1 MAQVKK
7 RYRWALSTDFVI
19 LLIFVLVCVAVYKAF
34 ILGNYYGEAVHVISE
49 ILNDSYDYQSSDGE
63 VEPDKEGN
71 SSSRTAY
78 RLNEDSGS
86 EDQLLFKDIG
96 YGQTSLQNPESIKG
110 DALAGIGDTKS
121 IRSLGEANGAKTKR
135 VRG

>member
-1 MAQVKK
+1 MDSHERELSHHEDMQLMNQGKMKTTTQPIQMSQVKK

-63 VEPDKEGN
+63 VEPNKEGN

-86 EDQLLFKDIG
+86 EDQLLFKDICHG
-96 YGQTSLQNPESIKG
+96 
-110 DALAGIGDTKS
+110 
-121 IRSLGEANGAKTKR
+121 
-135 VRG
+135 

>member
-1 MAQVKK
+1 MKSNTQPIQMAQVKK

-96 YGQTSLQNPESIKG
+96 YG
-110 DALAGIGDTKS
+110 
-121 IRSLGEANGAKTKR
+121 
-135 VRG
+135 